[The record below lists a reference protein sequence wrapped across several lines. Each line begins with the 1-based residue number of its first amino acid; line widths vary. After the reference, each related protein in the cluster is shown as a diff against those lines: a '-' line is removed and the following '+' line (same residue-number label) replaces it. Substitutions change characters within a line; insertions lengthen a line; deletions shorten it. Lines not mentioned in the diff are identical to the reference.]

1 MASCDYNG
9 LNEVAEKANSISKSK
24 EIEMITE
31 IAKAFPDIKKQT
43 RSGLTY
49 GGKKRRSK
57 KGGANNA
64 LVHTICLMMIG
75 AAGYGSF
82 YVGVA
87 AATRLGYFNAAQR
100 LYDYAAS
107 AVQGC
112 GDLASGLARG
122 QAQRLANTGGIELGP
137 ISCSKA
143 WSQLETAETRLTE
156 LVQMYGTAATSA
168 GVSITVAGYGRL
180 YSFVDT
186 TLNSCS
192 RTPIPVEENPAT
204 GGTRRRRRTYKKRTG
219 GARRGGAR
227 GSCGMNGG
235 KKRKS
240 RGRKSRGRKSR
251 GRKSRGRK
259 SRGRKSRG
267 RKSRRHRR

>member
-1 MASCDYNG
+1 MASCDNSG
-9 LNEVAEKANSISKSK
+9 LKKVAEEAKKRMSESQV
-24 EIEMITE
+24 IEMIAE
-31 IAKAFPDIKKQT
+31 IAKAFPDIEKQT
-43 RSGLTY
+43 RSGATY
-49 GGKKRRSK
+49 GGKERRSK

-75 AAGYGSF
+75 TAGYGSF
-82 YVGVA
+82 YIGVA
-87 AATRLGYFNAAQR
+87 AATRLGYFSAAQR

-122 QAQRLANTGGIELGP
+122 QAQRLANRGGIELGP
-137 ISCSKA
+137 ISCSQA

-180 YSFVDT
+180 YDFVNT
-186 TLNSCS
+186 TLDSCS
-192 RTPIPVEENPAT
+192 RTPEIVEEKTVT
-204 GGTRRRRRTYKKRTG
+204 GGARRRRRTYKKRKG
-219 GARRGGAR
+219 GARRGGSR
-227 GSCGMNGG
+227 CGMSGG

-240 RGRKSRGRKSR
+240 GTRKSR